1 MSPSDGPYLWR
12 AFRYRALSR
21 SQGAFREYQ
30 LFPRVELA
38 AVSAVATTGPEPSLS
53 PAWQQRLAS
62 THTRQFVVLRE
73 GKLTGRWTAPN
84 TLPDEPGR
92 LYSVTKSVLSLAIG
106 IALAEGLFPPL
117 NKPVT
122 VTLRGDQMTPRQLLR
137 MDSGLSFDE
146 GFASLGHQSK
156 TYLHPNARR
165 AALSSELTDAV
176 SREFHYNDYH
186 SLILGLLLEQSLER
200 ADWQPSLEASSMM
213 PLVASWMYEKLLVP
227 LGLGSAG
234 AFVVDSWR
242 HKFPKTESGLCL
254 SALELASLG
263 QLVLQGG
270 NWQGV
275 QLVPQAWLAES
286 TGQENAWN
294 AAEAFHRY
302 RNLAWGPWLSTGR
315 GWYGYHWWGTSYRGS
330 SAVFAMGIH
339 GQVLLVSPRHRA
351 VVVRLADRW
360 ALQEWWP
367 EVLLEGLETGE
378 L

>member
-1 MSPSDGPYLWR
+1 MTQLDGPYLWR
-12 AFRYRALSR
+12 AFRYRSLSR
-21 SQGAFREYQ
+21 STEAFREYQ
-30 LFPRVELA
+30 LFPRVELP
-38 AVSAVATTGPEPSLS
+38 AVSAVATPSSELPLS
-53 PAWQQRLAS
+53 PAWQQRLAA
-62 THTRQFVVLRE
+62 THTRQFAVLRE
-73 GKLTGRWTAPN
+73 GRLTGRWADPS
-84 TLPDEPGR
+84 TLADEPGR
-92 LYSVTKSVLSLAIG
+92 LYSVTKSVLSLSIG
-106 IALAEGLFPPL
+106 IALAEGFFPPID
-117 NKPVT
+117 KPVA

-156 TYLHPNARR
+156 TYLHPNARHT
-165 AALSSELTDAV
+165 ALSSRLADPV

-186 SLILGLLLEQSLER
+186 SLILGLLLEQSLTQ
-200 ADWQPSLEASSMM
+200 ADWQPSLEASRAL
-213 PLVASWMYEKLLVP
+213 PVVVSWIYEKLLVP
-227 LGLGSAG
+227 LGLRSAG
-234 AFVVDSWR
+234 AFVVDSSHHR
-242 HKFPKTESGLCL
+242 FPKTESGLCL
-254 SALELASLG
+254 NALELASLG

-270 NWQGV
+270 TWNGA
-275 QLVPQAWLAES
+275 QLVPQVWLAES
-286 TGQENAWN
+286 TGKENAWN
-294 AAEAFHRY
+294 APEAFRRY

-367 EVLLEGLETGE
+367 EVLLEALETGE